1 MPDAQQHGDLL
12 VRQMWTLSVSQA
24 IKRNLKGGSSS
35 LHYFVSEVIFIYV
48 PIQLL
53 ILQLFLPDPV
63 SGHLVMDAAAYK
75 CILSRPLFLHRSFSG
90 PIHGCPLRG
99 GLTVKGYIIHS
110 SQKKRHVILFFTGYF
125 LLWNPSH
132 MMFVVI
138 FRK

>member
-12 VRQMWTLSVSQA
+12 VRQMWTLFVSQA

-75 CILSRPLFLHRSFSG
+75 CILS
-90 PIHGCPLRG
+90 
-99 GLTVKGYIIHS
+99 
-110 SQKKRHVILFFTGYF
+110 
-125 LLWNPSH
+125 
-132 MMFVVI
+132 
-138 FRK
+138 

>member
-12 VRQMWTLSVSQA
+12 VRLMWTLFVSQA

-75 CILSRPLFLHRSFSG
+75 CILSRPLFLHRSFFWSNPWVSTSG
-90 PIHGCPLRG
+90 RFDC
-99 GLTVKGYIIHS
+99 
-110 SQKKRHVILFFTGYF
+110 
-125 LLWNPSH
+125 
-132 MMFVVI
+132 
-138 FRK
+138 

>member
-12 VRQMWTLSVSQA
+12 VRQMWTLFVSQA

-48 PIQLL
+48 PIQLS

-75 CILSRPLFLHRSFSG
+75 SILSRPLFLHRSFFWSNPWVSTSG
-90 PIHGCPLRG
+90 RFDC
-99 GLTVKGYIIHS
+99 
-110 SQKKRHVILFFTGYF
+110 
-125 LLWNPSH
+125 
-132 MMFVVI
+132 
-138 FRK
+138 